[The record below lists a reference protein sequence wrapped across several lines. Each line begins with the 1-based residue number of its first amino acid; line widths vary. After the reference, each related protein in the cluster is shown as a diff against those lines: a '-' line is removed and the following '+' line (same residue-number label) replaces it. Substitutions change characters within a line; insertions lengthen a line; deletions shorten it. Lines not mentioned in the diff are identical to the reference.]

1 MNKRLFTTIS
11 GIITGAIFML
21 ISPVFC
27 CAEESF
33 SGNEYKDEVIL
44 NGIYAENIPLGGL
57 TEQEATEAINVYIS
71 ELSGRTITL
80 YTVNDNEITVT
91 PGTLGIRWSN
101 PDMIEEAMSYGHS
114 GNVVQKYKLRKDLD
128 YTNKIFDIQFE
139 LDDATVRKILTEE
152 CSIYDQQAMDGSV
165 SLEDGS
171 FKVIAGQTGLVLD
184 VDASAAGLENFIVN
198 EWGGENTA
206 YQLTIKVDDPNG
218 SLEDL
223 ALVKDTLGTYS
234 TSFKTSSSSRSAN
247 VSNGASLI
255 NGSVIYPGEE
265 YSFYDHVKP
274 FTNENG
280 YKLAAAYSSG
290 QVVDSVGGGICQVS
304 STLYNAVLLSE
315 LEVTE
320 RRNHGM
326 IVTYV
331 DPARDATIAESAG
344 TDFRFKNNTDAPIYI
359 DAYTTDDKHLY
370 ITIYGH
376 ETRPSDRELSYE
388 SEVISTTAPPADVY
402 IEDPTQPA
410 GYVSTQSAHTG
421 YKANLWKIVTQNGET
436 TRELVNTS
444 TYNAAPKYITVG
456 TATDDPVAAAAL
468 QSALTSGDLD
478 TVKSAAD
485 SIKNGQAQA
494 SLDEQ
499 LAAYEAA
506 LAAQQAQGAE

>member
-1 MNKRLFTTIS
+1 MNKRLFSTVLSIM
-11 GIITGAIFML
+11 TGAILMAV
-21 ISPVFC
+21 SPVFC
-27 CAEESF
+27 YAE
-33 SGNEYKDEVIL
+33 DTVL
-44 NGIYAENIPLGGL
+44 DGIYAENIPLGGL
-57 TEQEATEAINVYIS
+57 SEQEASEAINVYLS

-80 YTVNDNEITVT
+80 YTVNDNEVSVT
-91 PGTLGIRWSN
+91 PADLGISWAN
-101 PDMIEEAMSYGHS
+101 PEMIEEALMYGHS
-114 GNVVQKYKLRKDLD
+114 GNIVQRYKMRKDLD
-128 YTNKIFDIQFE
+128 YTNKIFSIDLA
-139 LDDATVRKILTEE
+139 LDDAAVRNLLTEQ
-152 CSIYDQQAMDGSV
+152 CAIYDQEAIDGSV
-165 SLEDGS
+165 SLESGS
-171 FKVIAGQTGLVLD
+171 FSITEGRTGLILD
-184 VDASAAGLENFIVN
+184 IDASASGLENFIIN

-218 SLEDL
+218 SSADF
-223 ALVKDTLGTYS
+223 ALVKDALGTYN

-247 VSNGASLI
+247 VRNGASLI
-255 NGSVIYPGEE
+255 NGSVIFPGEE

-274 FTNENG
+274 FTYDNG
-280 YKLAAAYSSG
+280 YQLAAAYSSG

-326 IVTYV
+326 IVNYV

-344 TDFRFKNNTDAPIYI
+344 TDFKFKNNTDAPIYI
-359 DAYTTDDKHLY
+359 DAYTTEDKHLY

-376 ETRPSDRELSYE
+376 ETRPADRELSYE
-388 SEVISTTAPPADVY
+388 SEVVSTTAPPADVY
-402 IEDPTQPA
+402 IQDPSQPA

-421 YKANLWKIVTQNGET
+421 YKANLWKVVTQNGET

-444 TYNAAPKYITVG
+444 TYNPAPKYITVG
-456 TATDDPVAAAAL
+456 TATDDPIAAAAL
-468 QSALTSGDLD
+468 NSALATGDLD
-478 TVKSAAD
+478 TVKGAAN

-494 SLDEQ
+494 SLDDQ